1 MDRDKE
7 GRYIRDVVILEGE
20 LEMSKD
26 IMSSLKLSE
35 EWNNV
40 DSILKKE
47 FYRIYNIY
55 IKNMKTLVYMLKKII
70 DEDLDD
76 YIYED
81 LYELMGMKNRELY
94 ELFYETIDVI
104 EDIYNI
110 CY

>member
-70 DEDLDD
+70 DENNL
-76 YIYED
+76 
-81 LYELMGMKNRELY
+81 
-94 ELFYETIDVI
+94 
-104 EDIYNI
+104 
-110 CY
+110 